1 MTTIHQ
7 IAGVASND
15 SGRVHPS
22 ETSARPLFP
31 FKARGLIARILS
43 FFRKPEPTLF
53 ERAIAEVNRREAEA
67 RRKHRR
73 VRIYQAMRREL
84 VRRNLSGELR

>member
-7 IAGVASND
+7 IAGRSSND

-31 FKARGLIARILS
+31 LIARMFS
-43 FFRKPEPTLF
+43 YFRKPEPTLF

>member
-1 MTTIHQ
+1 MAKGGSM
-7 IAGVASND
+7 IAG
-15 SGRVHPS
+15 
-22 ETSARPLFP
+22 
-31 FKARGLIARILS
+31 ILS
-43 FFRKPEPTLF
+43 LVRMPVPTLF